1 MAHNKTHITELHAQ
15 HQEIEKALKFY
26 KDEINLFKKRLGEIA
41 TKNTNNDVL
50 SWVDHFENQ
59 FIINLGIID
68 ELTAHIHKHESA
80 FKEILSEN
88 PVATEHKLVEDH
100 AEFRGKVKIFEKL
113 FAELKSDFKKFSG
126 KVL

>member
-1 MAHNKTHITELHAQ
+1 MGHTKAHITDLHAQ
-15 HQEIEKALKFY
+15 HQEIEKSLLFY
-26 KDEINLFKKRLGEIA
+26 KEEISLFRKRLGEIA
-41 TKNTNNDVL
+41 TKNTHTDVL

-59 FIINLGIID
+59 FTINESIIS
-68 ELTAHIHKHESA
+68 ELTHHIKDHEFK
-80 FKEILSEN
+80 FKEIIAQN

-113 FAELKSDFKKFSG
+113 FAELKSDFNKFSA